1 MSGTWQDSYPYNAN
15 STFAL
20 HPQYLRL
27 SEVGYLND
35 EVEQVRFDA
44 LREELNRLPDVD
56 YERVNR
62 AKMEYLRLLFE
73 EQGEATLSSDG
84 FKAFFR
90 DNSFW
95 LRPYAAFC
103 SLRDRFGTA
112 NFSCWEEHSFYDESA
127 LPTIVPCGV
136 RGIIGR
142 IVLLY
147 SVSFA
152 CSIIRSQGVCP
163 SGRSGFERRY
173 SHRNQSYQCRCVG
186 QSATLSHG

>member
-35 EVEQVRFDA
+35 EVEQARFDA

-73 EQGEATLSSDG
+73 EQGEATLSSAG

-90 DNSFW
+90 DNSQQW
-95 LRPYAAFC
+95 PIHRK
-103 SLRDRFGTA
+103 T
-112 NFSCWEEHSFYDESA
+112 NV
-127 LPTIVPCGV
+127 LPN
-136 RGIIGR
+136 
-142 IVLLY
+142 
-147 SVSFA
+147 S
-152 CSIIRSQGVCP
+152 
-163 SGRSGFERRY
+163 
-173 SHRNQSYQCRCVG
+173 
-186 QSATLSHG
+186 

>member
-1 MSGTWQDSYPYNAN
+1 MPTLLLLW
-15 STFAL
+15 
-20 HPQYLRL
+20 L

-35 EVEQVRFDA
+35 EVEQARFDA

-95 LRPYAAFC
+95 LRPYAAF
-103 SLRDRFGTA
+103 SHPVDGARLFGT
-112 NFSCWEEHSFYDESA
+112 
-127 LPTIVPCGV
+127 
-136 RGIIGR
+136 R
-142 IVLLY
+142 VL
-147 SVSFA
+147 
-152 CSIIRSQGVCP
+152 
-163 SGRSGFERRY
+163 RR
-173 SHRNQSYQCRCVG
+173 
-186 QSATLSHG
+186 APA